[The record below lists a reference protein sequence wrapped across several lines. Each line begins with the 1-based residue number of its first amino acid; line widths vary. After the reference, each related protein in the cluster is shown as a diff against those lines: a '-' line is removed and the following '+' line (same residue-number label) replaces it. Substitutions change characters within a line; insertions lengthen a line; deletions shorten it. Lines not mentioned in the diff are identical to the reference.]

1 MKTKRIEISLVK
13 YLMLFLNWVTVTAV
27 TGFILVTT
35 DIIRDSYVARD
46 FIDRVEALPRRPGM
60 IFAAC
65 ALLMGILTCTFIM
78 RDIVH
83 FENGKLE
90 AGSLVFDFVVSIAI
104 VSLLNFNYNGIL
116 LWVFAN
122 VIFYTKNSSG
132 QFVFMLLAVLSFVG
146 TDYGLVSVNCPLYD
160 IQDYIGCYEAGQQS
174 YILGFYNV
182 LISLN
187 MVIFIIF
194 CVFVIQE
201 QRGTIQEV
209 NELYGKLSVANEE
222 LQQANIQLQK
232 YADMKEKMGQTK
244 ERNRLAREIHDTLG
258 HTLTGIS
265 AGIDACIAMIEIAP
279 DKTKSQLE
287 VISGVTREGIQEIRR
302 SVSQLRPDALERLSL
317 ESAIQKLVKDTNT
330 LAKTK
335 VTFDCQ
341 VRPLYFGEDEEKA
354 IYRVIQE
361 SLTNAMRHGQA
372 TQVEIRM
379 WRRDGDVRLT
389 IQDNGVGC
397 EKIKPGFGTEHIKER
412 IALLNGTVVFDGSH
426 GFLVD
431 ATIPIRWD
439 FPSSIS
445 SEAVSAVPTEQ
456 PMPFLCTDGIRC

>member
-372 TQVEIRM
+372 AQVEIRM

-397 EKIKPGFGTEHIKER
+397 EKIRPGFGTEHIKER

-431 ATIPIRWD
+431 ATIPIRWGGD
-439 FPSSIS
+439 YD
-445 SEAVSAVPTEQ
+445 Q
-456 PMPFLCTDGIRC
+456 GIDSR

>member
-287 VISGVTREGIQEIRR
+287 VISGVTREGIQEIQR

-431 ATIPIRWD
+431 ATIPIRWGGD
-439 FPSSIS
+439 YD
-445 SEAVSAVPTEQ
+445 Q
-456 PMPFLCTDGIRC
+456 GIDSR

>member
-160 IQDYIGCYEAGQQS
+160 IQDYIGCYEVGQQS

-431 ATIPIRWD
+431 ATIPIRWGGD
-439 FPSSIS
+439 YD
-445 SEAVSAVPTEQ
+445 Q
-456 PMPFLCTDGIRC
+456 GIDSR

>member
-431 ATIPIRWD
+431 ATIPIRWGGD
-439 FPSSIS
+439 YD
-445 SEAVSAVPTEQ
+445 Q
-456 PMPFLCTDGIRC
+456 GIDSR

>member
-372 TQVEIRM
+372 TQVEIRID
-379 WRRDGDVRLT
+379 R
-389 IQDNGVGC
+389 
-397 EKIKPGFGTEHIKER
+397 KS
-412 IALLNGTVVFDGSH
+412 VV
-426 GFLVD
+426 
-431 ATIPIRWD
+431 
-439 FPSSIS
+439 
-445 SEAVSAVPTEQ
+445 
-456 PMPFLCTDGIRC
+456 

>member
-361 SLTNAMRHGQA
+361 SLDRPP
-372 TQVEIRM
+372 R
-379 WRRDGDVRLT
+379 WRS
-389 IQDNGVGC
+389 GC
-397 EKIKPGFGTEHIKER
+397 GAGT
-412 IALLNGTVVFDGSH
+412 GMCG
-426 GFLVD
+426 
-431 ATIPIRWD
+431 
-439 FPSSIS
+439 
-445 SEAVSAVPTEQ
+445 
-456 PMPFLCTDGIRC
+456 

>member
-65 ALLMGILTCTFIM
+65 ALLMGIRTWTCIM
-78 RDIVH
+78 GAIVH

-431 ATIPIRWD
+431 ATIPIRWGGD
-439 FPSSIS
+439 YD
-445 SEAVSAVPTEQ
+445 Q
-456 PMPFLCTDGIRC
+456 GIDSR

>member
-146 TDYGLVSVNCPLYD
+146 TDYGLVSVNCTLYD

-431 ATIPIRWD
+431 ATIPIRWGGD
-439 FPSSIS
+439 YD
-445 SEAVSAVPTEQ
+445 Q
-456 PMPFLCTDGIRC
+456 GIDSR

>member
-104 VSLLNFNYNGIL
+104 VSLLNFNYSGIL

-431 ATIPIRWD
+431 ATIPIRWGGD
-439 FPSSIS
+439 YD
-445 SEAVSAVPTEQ
+445 Q
-456 PMPFLCTDGIRC
+456 GIDSR

>member
-27 TGFILVTT
+27 TGFVLVTT

-46 FIDRVEALPRRPGM
+46 FIDRVEAIPRRPGM

-83 FENGKLE
+83 FKNGKLE
-90 AGSLVFDFVVSIAI
+90 AGSLVFDFVISIAI

-146 TDYGLVSVNCPLYD
+146 TDYGLVSVNYPLYN
-160 IQDYIGCYEAGQQS
+160 IQDYISCYEAGQQS
-174 YILGFYNV
+174 YILGVYNV
-182 LISLN
+182 LVSLN

-265 AGIDACIAMIEIAP
+265 AGIDACIAMIDIAP

-330 LAKTK
+330 LTKTK

-341 VRPLYFGEDEEKA
+341 VRPLHFGEDEEKA

-372 TQVEIRM
+372 AQVEIRM

-431 ATIPIRWD
+431 ATIPIRWGGD
-439 FPSSIS
+439 YDQSIDS
-445 SEAVSAVPTEQ
+445 
-456 PMPFLCTDGIRC
+456 R

>member
-46 FIDRVEALPRRPGM
+46 FIDRVEALPRRPWM

-431 ATIPIRWD
+431 ATIPIRWGGD
-439 FPSSIS
+439 YD
-445 SEAVSAVPTEQ
+445 Q
-456 PMPFLCTDGIRC
+456 GIDSR

>member
-1 MKTKRIEISLVK
+1 MKAKRIEISLVK
-13 YLMLFLNWVTVTAV
+13 YLMLFLNWVMVTAV

-35 DIIRDSYVARD
+35 NNIRDSYIARD
-46 FIDRVEALPRRPGM
+46 FLARVDAVPWRPGAIM
-60 IFAAC
+60 VMCVFLMGLLTLSFAA
-65 ALLMGILTCTFIM
+65 

-83 FENGKLE
+83 FKSGRLE
-90 AGSLVFDFVVSIAI
+90 AGSLFFDFAVSITI
-104 VSLLNFNYNGIL
+104 VYLLNFNYNGIL

-132 QFVFMLLAVLSFVG
+132 QFLIMLLAVLSFVG
-146 TDYGLVSVNCPLYD
+146 TDYGLASVNLALYD
-160 IQDYIGCYEAGQQS
+160 IQDYISYYTYGQQS
-174 YILGFYNV
+174 YILGIYNV
-182 LISLN
+182 LTSLN
-187 MVIFIIF
+187 MVLFIIF

-209 NELYGKLSVANEE
+209 NELYGKLSKANED
-222 LQQANIQLQK
+222 LQQANVKLQK

-265 AGIDACIAMIEIAP
+265 AGIDACIATIDIAP

-302 SVSQLRPDALERLSL
+302 SVSRLRPDALERLSL
-317 ESAIQKLVKDTNT
+317 EYAIRKMVEDNNALTNT
-330 LAKTK
+330 K
-335 VTFDCQ
+335 VSFDCQ
-341 VRPLYFGEDEEKA
+341 VQPLRFCEDEENA

-372 TQVEIRM
+372 TQVDIRM
-379 WRRDGDVRLT
+379 WREDGEIRLT

-397 EKIKPGFGTEHIKER
+397 KEIRPGFGTEHIRER
-412 IALLNGTVVFDGSH
+412 IALLNGTVVFDGSR

-431 ATIPIRWD
+431 AVIPIRWGEEYD
-439 FPSSIS
+439 QSIDS
-445 SEAVSAVPTEQ
+445 
-456 PMPFLCTDGIRC
+456 R

>member
-379 WRRDGDVRLT
+379 WRKDGDVRLT

-431 ATIPIRWD
+431 ATIPIRWGGD
-439 FPSSIS
+439 YD
-445 SEAVSAVPTEQ
+445 Q
-456 PMPFLCTDGIRC
+456 GIDSR

>member
-1 MKTKRIEISLVK
+1 MRAKRIEISLVK
-13 YLMLFLNWVTVTAV
+13 YLMLFLNWVTVAAV

-35 DIIRDSYVARD
+35 EEIRAFYIARD
-46 FIDRVEALPRRPGM
+46 FIGGVDAIPRRPGM
-60 IFAAC
+60 IFVAC
-65 ALLMGILTCTFIM
+65 LLLMGILTCSFIM

-83 FENGKLE
+83 FKNGKLE
-90 AGSLVFDFVVSIAI
+90 AGSLFCDFVVSMAI
-104 VSLLNFNYNGIL
+104 VMLLNFNYNGIL

-132 QFVFMLLAVLSFVG
+132 QFLFMLLAVLSFVG
-146 TDYGLVSVNCPLYD
+146 TDHGLVSVNYSLYD
-160 IQDYIGCYEAGQQS
+160 IQDYISYYEAGRQS
-174 YILGFYNV
+174 YILGIYNV
-182 LISLN
+182 LTSLN

-201 QRGTIQEV
+201 QRGTIEKV
-209 NELYGKLSVANEE
+209 NELYEKLSKANGELQQANEE
-222 LQQANIQLQK
+222 LQE

-265 AGIDACIAMIEIAP
+265 AGIDACIAMIDIAP

-302 SVSQLRPDALERLSL
+302 SVSQLRPDALERLRL
-317 ESAIQKLVKDTNT
+317 KDAIQKMVEDTNT
-330 LAKTK
+330 LTNTN
-335 VTFDCQ
+335 VSFDCRIQ
-341 VRPLYFGEDEEKA
+341 PLRFCEDEENA

-372 TQVEIRM
+372 TQVDIRM
-379 WRRDGDVRLT
+379 WPEDGDVRLT
-389 IQDNGVGC
+389 IQDNGAGC
-397 EKIKPGFGTEHIKER
+397 KEIRPGFGTAHIRER
-412 IALLNGTVVFDGSH
+412 IALLNGTVSFDGSH

-431 ATIPIRWD
+431 ATIPIRWGVEYD
-439 FPSSIS
+439 QSIDS
-445 SEAVSAVPTEQ
+445 
-456 PMPFLCTDGIRC
+456 R

>member
-160 IQDYIGCYEAGQQS
+160 IQDYIG
-174 YILGFYNV
+174 
-182 LISLN
+182 
-187 MVIFIIF
+187 
-194 CVFVIQE
+194 
-201 QRGTIQEV
+201 
-209 NELYGKLSVANEE
+209 
-222 LQQANIQLQK
+222 
-232 YADMKEKMGQTK
+232 
-244 ERNRLAREIHDTLG
+244 
-258 HTLTGIS
+258 
-265 AGIDACIAMIEIAP
+265 
-279 DKTKSQLE
+279 
-287 VISGVTREGIQEIRR
+287 
-302 SVSQLRPDALERLSL
+302 
-317 ESAIQKLVKDTNT
+317 
-330 LAKTK
+330 
-335 VTFDCQ
+335 
-341 VRPLYFGEDEEKA
+341 
-354 IYRVIQE
+354 
-361 SLTNAMRHGQA
+361 
-372 TQVEIRM
+372 
-379 WRRDGDVRLT
+379 
-389 IQDNGVGC
+389 
-397 EKIKPGFGTEHIKER
+397 
-412 IALLNGTVVFDGSH
+412 
-426 GFLVD
+426 
-431 ATIPIRWD
+431 
-439 FPSSIS
+439 
-445 SEAVSAVPTEQ
+445 
-456 PMPFLCTDGIRC
+456 

>member
-1 MKTKRIEISLVK
+1 MRAKKIEISLVK

-35 DIIRDSYVARD
+35 EGIRESYIARD
-46 FIDRVEALPRRPGM
+46 FIDGVEAIPRRPGM
-60 IFAAC
+60 IFGAC
-65 ALLMGILTCTFIM
+65 VLLMGILTCSFIM

-83 FENGKLE
+83 FRNGKLE
-90 AGSLVFDFVVSIAI
+90 AGSLFFDFVVSMAI
-104 VSLLNFNYNGIL
+104 VWLLNFNYNGIL

-132 QFVFMLLAVLSFVG
+132 QFLFMLLAVLSFVG
-146 TDYGLVSVNCPLYD
+146 TDYGLVSVNYSLYD
-160 IQDYIGCYEAGQQS
+160 IQDYINYHEAGRQS
-174 YILGFYNV
+174 YILGIYNV
-182 LISLN
+182 LTSLN

-201 QRGTIQEV
+201 QRGTIEKV
-209 NELYGKLSVANEE
+209 NELYAKLSKANGELQQANEE
-222 LQQANIQLQK
+222 LQE

-265 AGIDACIAMIEIAP
+265 AGIDACIAMIDIAP

-302 SVSQLRPDALERLSL
+302 SVSQLRPDALERLRL
-317 ESAIQKLVKDTNT
+317 EDAIQKMVEDTNT
-330 LAKTK
+330 LTNTN
-335 VTFDCQ
+335 VSFDCRIQ
-341 VRPLYFGEDEEKA
+341 PLRFCEDEENA

-372 TQVEIRM
+372 TQVDIRM
-379 WRRDGDVRLT
+379 WRKDGDVRLS
-389 IQDNGVGC
+389 IQDNGAGC
-397 EKIKPGFGTEHIKER
+397 KEIRPGFGTAHIRER
-412 IALLNGTVVFDGSH
+412 IALLNGTVSFDGSQ

-431 ATIPIRWD
+431 ATIPIRWGVEYD
-439 FPSSIS
+439 QSVDS
-445 SEAVSAVPTEQ
+445 
-456 PMPFLCTDGIRC
+456 R

>member
-46 FIDRVEALPRRPGM
+46 FIDRVEAIPRRPGM

-431 ATIPIRWD
+431 ATIPIRWGGD
-439 FPSSIS
+439 YD
-445 SEAVSAVPTEQ
+445 Q
-456 PMPFLCTDGIRC
+456 GIDSR

>member
-1 MKTKRIEISLVK
+1 MRAKRIEISLVK
-13 YLMLFLNWVTVTAV
+13 YLMLFLNWVTVAAV

-35 DIIRDSYVARD
+35 ERIRESYIARD
-46 FIDRVEALPRRPGM
+46 FIDGVEAIPRRPGM
-60 IFAAC
+60 IFGAC
-65 ALLMGILTCTFIM
+65 MLLMGILTCSFIM

-83 FENGKLE
+83 FRNGKLE
-90 AGSLVFDFVVSIAI
+90 AGSLFFDFVVSMAI
-104 VSLLNFNYNGIL
+104 VWLLNFNYNGIL

-132 QFVFMLLAVLSFVG
+132 QFLFMLLAVLSFVG
-146 TDYGLVSVNCPLYD
+146 TDYGLVSVNRSLYD
-160 IQDYIGCYEAGQQS
+160 IQDYIDHYEAGQQS
-174 YILGFYNV
+174 YILGTYNV
-182 LISLN
+182 LTSLN

-201 QRGTIQEV
+201 QRGTIEKV
-209 NELYGKLSVANEE
+209 NELYAKLSKANGELQQANEE
-222 LQQANIQLQK
+222 LQE

-265 AGIDACIAMIEIAP
+265 AGIDACIAMIDIAP

-302 SVSQLRPDALERLSL
+302 SVSQLRPDALERLRL
-317 ESAIQKLVKDTNT
+317 EDAIQKMVEDTNT
-330 LAKTK
+330 LTNTN
-335 VTFDCQ
+335 VSFDCRIQ
-341 VRPLYFGEDEEKA
+341 PLRFCEDEENA

-372 TQVEIRM
+372 TQVDIRM
-379 WRRDGDVRLT
+379 WRKDGDVRLS

-397 EKIKPGFGTEHIKER
+397 KEIRPGFGTAHIRER
-412 IALLNGTVVFDGSH
+412 IALLNGTVSFDGSR

-431 ATIPIRWD
+431 ATIPIRWGVEYD
-439 FPSSIS
+439 QSIDS
-445 SEAVSAVPTEQ
+445 
-456 PMPFLCTDGIRC
+456 R

>member
-279 DKTKSQLE
+279 DKTKSRLE

-431 ATIPIRWD
+431 ATIPIRWGGD
-439 FPSSIS
+439 YD
-445 SEAVSAVPTEQ
+445 Q
-456 PMPFLCTDGIRC
+456 GIDSR

>member
-279 DKTKSQLE
+279 VKTKSQLE

-431 ATIPIRWD
+431 ATIPIRWGGD
-439 FPSSIS
+439 YD
-445 SEAVSAVPTEQ
+445 Q
-456 PMPFLCTDGIRC
+456 GIDSR

>member
-397 EKIKPGFGTEHIKER
+397 EKIRPGFGTEHIKER

-431 ATIPIRWD
+431 ATIPIRWGGD
-439 FPSSIS
+439 YD
-445 SEAVSAVPTEQ
+445 Q
-456 PMPFLCTDGIRC
+456 GIDSR

>member
-194 CVFVIQE
+194 GVFVIQE

-431 ATIPIRWD
+431 ATIPIRWGGD
-439 FPSSIS
+439 YD
-445 SEAVSAVPTEQ
+445 Q
-456 PMPFLCTDGIRC
+456 GIDSR

>member
-244 ERNRLAREIHDTLG
+244 ERNRLAREIHDTRG

-431 ATIPIRWD
+431 ATIPIRWGGD
-439 FPSSIS
+439 YD
-445 SEAVSAVPTEQ
+445 Q
-456 PMPFLCTDGIRC
+456 GIDSR

>member
-431 ATIPIRWD
+431 ATIPIRWGGD
-439 FPSSIS
+439 YD
-445 SEAVSAVPTEQ
+445 
-456 PMPFLCTDGIRC
+456 LGIDSR

>member
-65 ALLMGILTCTFIM
+65 ALLMGILACTFIM

-431 ATIPIRWD
+431 ATIPIRWGGD
-439 FPSSIS
+439 YD
-445 SEAVSAVPTEQ
+445 Q
-456 PMPFLCTDGIRC
+456 GIDSR